1 MSFKS
6 FSLVALLAVATL
18 AGCSKGPQKPDDLPN
33 LNPTTIVVKYDD
45 GTPVADANVML
56 RLAQSTG
63 GRTWNLT
70 GVTDATGSLELMTD
84 GNWAGAPAGEY
95 QAAVTKEVPIT
106 EESGEAGAAPKLL
119 GVTREVATVYNNP
132 NTSGLTAVIEEG
144 KTNVIELN
152 VGEKVEEEGAVLWF
166 PASKIALS
174 LNATIAF
181 GPASTPLRIKKS
193 RDRKLL

>member
-6 FSLVALLAVATL
+6 FSFVALLAVATL
-18 AGCSKGPQKPDDLPN
+18 AGCSKGPQKPADLPN

-45 GTPVADANVML
+45 GTPVADATVVL
-56 RLAQSTG
+56 RLAQATG

-70 GVTDATGSLELMTD
+70 GVTDATGSLELMID

-106 EESGEAGAAPKLL
+106 EESGEAGAEPKLL

-152 VGEKVEEEGAVLWF
+152 VGEKVEETSRKR
-166 PASKIALS
+166 SK
-174 LNATIAF
+174 
-181 GPASTPLRIKKS
+181 KKAPS
-193 RDRKLL
+193 SGFRRQR